1 MANVENL
8 EKKLLDLIDTKSP
21 FAIALTGEWG
31 VGKTRFWKSFYEKNH
46 TNLGVNK
53 YSYVSLFGI
62 ESIEALKFEIA
73 LSTHET
79 TQKKDYLSG
88 LKGIFKKSLEAIDLP
103 KLEGTGVTLSLSK
116 GMISSAMTSLIG
128 DTLICIDDIERLSK
142 NLDIRDIMGLVNHL
156 SLEKNC
162 KVVVI
167 LHDIKA
173 NEQFQEYKE
182 KVFDEV
188 LILDESLTAIEKLVN
203 DNNLFTTYKKFYQV
217 IGIKNI
223 RFYQRVI
230 KTFNTLMNSLPD
242 TLSLVSKQQILDSI
256 LIIRLAYDIPNLIYE
271 GLTFDQFV
279 KHCSQNALALSDDYF
294 VGNINKANA
303 SNEDNQLKKD
313 IRFKIDDFFKP
324 LTERFLIRDWG
335 EVIVSLVKDLST
347 DDDQTKFL
355 IDSDILTEAK
365 ILNDRQHDQLLT
377 EYHSLNPS
385 KDFIERWYKV
395 VKDRIG
401 RENLNNLSFYY
412 KVLQDYGKEEWAASF
427 DKKVREHI
435 VSKINQ
441 HNGVTDL
448 DSWYFFGRSDH
459 ERYYDFVKN
468 TIAVHE
474 INSIDKNSIKDIFQ
488 RYYQH
493 KGCNDNDEMFLSKL
507 DQEILSEII
516 WSDTGFDSR
525 ERKRF
530 ILSILLHP
538 NLSNKAEVRQW
549 ILNILND
556 QIKYNPNSKVP
567 IQDWLNYTNNL
578 TENLDK

>member
-1 MANVENL
+1 MANAANL
-8 EKKLLDLIDTKSP
+8 EKRLIDLIYEESS

-31 VGKTRFWKSFYEKNH
+31 IGKTQFWKSFYEENH
-46 TNLGVNK
+46 KNLGVNK

-62 ESIEALKFEIA
+62 DSIEALKFEIA

-116 GMISSAMTSLIG
+116 GMISSAMSSLIG
-128 DTLICIDDIERLSK
+128 DTLICIDDIERLSE
-142 NLDIRDIMGLVNHL
+142 NLDIKDVMGLVNHL

-162 KVVVI
+162 KVLVI
-167 LHDIKA
+167 LHDVKA

-203 DNNLFTTYKKFYQV
+203 DNDLFATYNEFYQV
-217 IGIKNI
+217 MGIKNI

-230 KTFNTLMNSLPD
+230 ETFDTLTKNLPD
-242 TLSLVSKQQILDSI
+242 TLSLVSKRQILDSI
-256 LIIRLAYDIPNLIYE
+256 LIIRLAYDMPNLIYG

-279 KHCSQNALALSDDYF
+279 EHCSQNALALSDDYF
-294 VGNINKANA
+294 VGNTNKAKA
-303 SNEDNQLKKD
+303 SNEEKQLKKD
-313 IRFKIDDFFKP
+313 IRLKIDDFFKP

-335 EVIVSLVKDLST
+335 EVIVSLVKDLSIN
-347 DDDQTKFL
+347 DDQTKSL
-355 IDSDILTEAK
+355 IDSDIMTEAK
-365 ILNDRQHDQLLT
+365 ILNDHQHDQLLT

-395 VKDRIG
+395 AKERIG

-441 HNGVTDL
+441 HNGITDL

-468 TIAVHE
+468 TIAAHE
-474 INSIDKNSIKDIFQ
+474 LNSIGKSSIKDIFQ

-556 QIKYNPNSKVP
+556 QIKYNSHSKVP

>member
-1 MANVENL
+1 MANAANL
-8 EKKLLDLIDTKSP
+8 EKRLVDLIDEESS

-31 VGKTRFWKSFYEKNH
+31 IGKTQFWKDFYEKNH
-46 TNLGVNK
+46 KNLGVNK

-62 ESIEALKFEIA
+62 DSIDALKFEIA

-88 LKGIFKKSLEAIDLP
+88 LKGIFKKSLDAIDLP
-103 KLEGTGVTLSLSK
+103 KLEGAGVSLSLGK
-116 GMISSAMTSLIG
+116 GLISSTITSLIG
-128 DTLICIDDIERLSK
+128 DTLVCIDDIERLSK
-142 NLDIRDIMGLVNHL
+142 NLDIKDVMGLVNHL

-167 LHDIKA
+167 LHEGKA

-188 LILDESLTAIEKLVN
+188 LILDESLTTIEKLVN
-203 DNNLFTTYKKFYQV
+203 DNDLFTTYDKFYQV
-217 IGIKNI
+217 MGIRNI

-230 KTFNTLMNSLPD
+230 KTFNTLINNLPE
-242 TLSLVSKQQILDSI
+242 TLSLVSKRQILDSI
-256 LIIRLAYDIPNLIYE
+256 LIIRLAYDMPSLIYE

-294 VGNINKANA
+294 VGNTDKAIA
-303 SNEDNQLKKD
+303 SNEDNQLKKEV
-313 IRFKIDDFFKP
+313 RFKIDDFFKP

-335 EVIVSLVKDLST
+335 EVIVTLVKDISI
-347 DDDQTKFL
+347 DDDQTKSL
-355 IDSDILTEAK
+355 IVSDILTEAK
-365 ILNDRQHDQLLT
+365 ILNDRQHDQLLM

-385 KDFIERWYKV
+385 KGFIKLWYKV
-395 VKDRIG
+395 AKNRIG

-412 KVLQDYGKEEWAASF
+412 KVLQDYGEEEWAEIF

-435 VSKINQ
+435 ISKINQ
-441 HNGVTDL
+441 HNGITDL

-459 ERYYDFVKN
+459 ERYYDFVQD
-468 TIAVHE
+468 TIAAYE
-474 INSIDKNSIKDIFQ
+474 LNSVDKNSIKDIFQ

-493 KGCNDNDEMFLSKL
+493 KGTNDNDEIFLNNL
-507 DQEILSEII
+507 DREILREII
-516 WSDTGFDSR
+516 WSDTVFDPR

-538 NLSNKAEVRQW
+538 KLSNKVKVRQW
-549 ILNILND
+549 ILDLLDN
-556 QIKYNPNSKVP
+556 QVEYNPRSRIP

>member
-1 MANVENL
+1 MANVVNL
-8 EKKLLDLIDTKSP
+8 EKRLIDLIDEESS

-31 VGKTRFWKSFYEKNH
+31 IGKTQFWKSFYEENH
-46 TNLGVNK
+46 KNLGVNK

-62 ESIEALKFEIA
+62 DSIEALKFEIA

-116 GMISSAMTSLIG
+116 GMISSAMSSLIG
-128 DTLICIDDIERLSK
+128 DTLICIDDIERLSE
-142 NLDIRDIMGLVNHL
+142 NLDIKDVMGLVNHL

-162 KVVVI
+162 KVLVI
-167 LHDIKA
+167 LHDVKA

-203 DNNLFTTYKKFYQV
+203 DSNLFATYNKFYQV
-217 IGIKNI
+217 MGIKNI

-230 KTFNTLMNSLPD
+230 ETFYTLINNLPD
-242 TLSLVSKQQILDSI
+242 TLSLVSKRQILDSI
-256 LIIRLAYDIPNLIYE
+256 LIIRLAYDMPNLIYE

-279 KHCSQNALALSDDYF
+279 EHCSQNALALSDDYF
-294 VGNINKANA
+294 VGNSNKAKA

-313 IRFKIDDFFKP
+313 IRLKIDDFFKP

-335 EVIVSLVKDLST
+335 EVIVSLVKDLSIN
-347 DDDQTKFL
+347 DDQTKSL
-355 IDSDILTEAK
+355 IDSDIMTEAK
-365 ILNDRQHDQLLT
+365 ILNDHQHDQLLT

-395 VKDRIG
+395 AKERIG

-441 HNGVTDL
+441 HNGITDL

-468 TIAVHE
+468 TIAAHE
-474 INSIDKNSIKDIFQ
+474 LNSIGKNSIKDIFQ

-507 DQEILSEII
+507 DQEILSKII

-556 QIKYNPNSKVP
+556 QIKYNPHSKVP

>member
-1 MANVENL
+1 MANAANL
-8 EKKLLDLIDTKSP
+8 EKRLIDLIYEESS

-31 VGKTRFWKSFYEKNH
+31 IGKTQFWKSFYEENH
-46 TNLGVNK
+46 KNLGVNK

-62 ESIEALKFEIA
+62 DSIEALKFEIA

-116 GMISSAMTSLIG
+116 GMISSAMSSLIG
-128 DTLICIDDIERLSK
+128 DTLICIDDIERLSE
-142 NLDIRDIMGLVNHL
+142 NLDIKDVMGLVNHL

-162 KVVVI
+162 KVLVI
-167 LHDIKA
+167 LHDVKA

-203 DNNLFTTYKKFYQV
+203 DNDLFATYNEFYQV
-217 IGIKNI
+217 MGIKNI

-230 KTFNTLMNSLPD
+230 ETFDTLTKNLPD
-242 TLSLVSKQQILDSI
+242 TLSLVSKRQILDSI
-256 LIIRLAYDIPNLIYE
+256 LIIRLAYDMPNLIYG

-279 KHCSQNALALSDDYF
+279 EHCSQNALALSDDYF
-294 VGNINKANA
+294 VGNTNKAKA
-303 SNEDNQLKKD
+303 SNEEKQLKKD
-313 IRFKIDDFFKP
+313 IRLKIDDFFKP

-335 EVIVSLVKDLST
+335 EVIVSLVKDLSIN
-347 DDDQTKFL
+347 DDQTKSL
-355 IDSDILTEAK
+355 IDSDIMTEAK
-365 ILNDRQHDQLLT
+365 ILNDHQHDQLLT

-395 VKDRIG
+395 AKERIG

-441 HNGVTDL
+441 HNGITDL

-468 TIAVHE
+468 TIAAHE
-474 INSIDKNSIKDIFQ
+474 LNSVGKNSIKDIFQ

-556 QIKYNPNSKVP
+556 QIKYNSHSKVP

>member
-8 EKKLLDLIDTKSP
+8 EKRLIDLIDEESS

-31 VGKTRFWKSFYEKNH
+31 IGKTQFWKSFYEENH
-46 TNLGVNK
+46 KNLGVNK

-62 ESIEALKFEIA
+62 DSIEALKFEIA

-88 LKGIFKKSLEAIDLP
+88 LKGIFKKSLDAIDLP

-116 GMISSAMTSLIG
+116 GMISSAMSSLIG
-128 DTLICIDDIERLSK
+128 DTLICIDDIERLSE
-142 NLDIRDIMGLVNHL
+142 NLDIRDVMGLVNHL

-162 KVVVI
+162 KVLVI
-167 LHDIKA
+167 LHDVKA

-203 DNNLFTTYKKFYQV
+203 DSNLFAIYNKFYQV
-217 IGIKNI
+217 MGIKNI

-230 KTFNTLMNSLPD
+230 ETFYTLINNLPD
-242 TLSLVSKQQILDSI
+242 TLSVVSKRQILDSI
-256 LIIRLAYDIPNLIYE
+256 LIIRLAYDMPNLIYE

-279 KHCSQNALALSDDYF
+279 EHCSQNALALSDDYF
-294 VGNINKANA
+294 VGNTNKAKA

-313 IRFKIDDFFKP
+313 IRLKIDDFFKP

-335 EVIVSLVKDLST
+335 EVIVSLVKDLSIN
-347 DDDQTKFL
+347 DDQTKSL
-355 IDSDILTEAK
+355 IDSDIMTEAK
-365 ILNDRQHDQLLT
+365 ILNDHQHDQLLT

-395 VKDRIG
+395 AKDRIK

-441 HNGVTDL
+441 HNGITDL

-468 TIAVHE
+468 TIAAHE
-474 INSIDKNSIKDIFQ
+474 LNSIGKNSIKDIFQ

-549 ILNILND
+549 VLNILND
-556 QIKYNPNSKVP
+556 QIKYNPHSKVP

>member
-1 MANVENL
+1 MANVANL
-8 EKKLLDLIDTKSP
+8 EKKLLEIINTEDS
-21 FAIALTGEWG
+21 FATALTGEWG
-31 VGKTRFWKSFYEKNH
+31 IGKTQFWKSFYEENH
-46 TNLGVNK
+46 KNLGVNK

-62 ESIEALKFEIA
+62 DSIEALKFEIA

-116 GMISSAMTSLIG
+116 GMISSAMSSLIG
-128 DTLICIDDIERLSK
+128 DTLICIDDIERLSE
-142 NLDIRDIMGLVNHL
+142 NLDIKDVMGLVNHL

-162 KVVVI
+162 KVLVI
-167 LHDIKA
+167 LHDVKA

-203 DNNLFTTYKKFYQV
+203 DNDLFATYNKFYQV
-217 IGIKNI
+217 MGIKNI

-230 KTFNTLMNSLPD
+230 ETFDTLTKNLPD
-242 TLSLVSKQQILDSI
+242 TLSLVSKRKILDSI
-256 LIIRLAYDIPNLIYE
+256 LIIRLAYDMPNLIYG

-279 KHCSQNALALSDDYF
+279 EHCSQNALELSDDYF
-294 VGNINKANA
+294 VGNTNKAKA
-303 SNEDNQLKKD
+303 SNEEKQLKKD
-313 IRFKIDDFFKP
+313 IRLKIDDFFKP

-335 EVIVSLVKDLST
+335 EVIVSLVKDLSIN
-347 DDDQTKFL
+347 DDQTKSL
-355 IDSDILTEAK
+355 IDSDIMTEAK
-365 ILNDRQHDQLLT
+365 ILNDHQHDQLLT

-395 VKDRIG
+395 AKERIG

-441 HNGVTDL
+441 HNGITDL

-468 TIAVHE
+468 TIAAHE
-474 INSIDKNSIKDIFQ
+474 LNSIGKNSIKDIFQ

-556 QIKYNPNSKVP
+556 QIKYNSHSKVP

>member
-8 EKKLLDLIDTKSP
+8 EKRLIDLIDEESS

-31 VGKTRFWKSFYEKNH
+31 IGKTQFWKSFYEENH
-46 TNLGVNK
+46 KNLGVNK

-62 ESIEALKFEIA
+62 DSIEALKFEIA

-88 LKGIFKKSLEAIDLP
+88 LKGIFKKSLDAIDLP

-116 GMISSAMTSLIG
+116 GMISSAMSSLIG
-128 DTLICIDDIERLSK
+128 DTLICIDDIERLSE
-142 NLDIRDIMGLVNHL
+142 NLDIRDVMGLVNHL

-162 KVVVI
+162 KVLVI
-167 LHDIKA
+167 LHDVKA

-203 DNNLFTTYKKFYQV
+203 DSNLFAIYNKFYQV
-217 IGIKNI
+217 MGIKNI

-230 KTFNTLMNSLPD
+230 ETFYTLINNLPD
-242 TLSLVSKQQILDSI
+242 TLSVVSKRQILDSI
-256 LIIRLAYDIPNLIYE
+256 LIIRLAYDMPNLIYG

-279 KHCSQNALALSDDYF
+279 EHCSQNALALSDDYF
-294 VGNINKANA
+294 VGNTNKAKA

-313 IRFKIDDFFKP
+313 IRLKIDDFFKP

-335 EVIVSLVKDLST
+335 EVIVSLVKDLSIN
-347 DDDQTKFL
+347 DDQTKSL
-355 IDSDILTEAK
+355 IDSDIMTEAK
-365 ILNDRQHDQLLT
+365 ILNDHQHDQLLT

-395 VKDRIG
+395 AKDRIE

-441 HNGVTDL
+441 HNGITDL

-468 TIAVHE
+468 TIAAHE
-474 INSIDKNSIKDIFQ
+474 LNSIGKNSIKVIFQ

-493 KGCNDNDEMFLSKL
+493 KDCNDNDEMFLSKL

-556 QIKYNPNSKVP
+556 QIKYNPHSKVP

>member
-1 MANVENL
+1 MANAANL
-8 EKKLLDLIDTKSP
+8 EKRLIDLIYEESS

-31 VGKTRFWKSFYEKNH
+31 IGKTQFWKSFYEENH
-46 TNLGVNK
+46 ENLGVNK

-62 ESIEALKFEIA
+62 DSIEALKFEIA

-116 GMISSAMTSLIG
+116 GMISSAMSSLIG
-128 DTLICIDDIERLSK
+128 DTLICIDDIERLSE
-142 NLDIRDIMGLVNHL
+142 NLDIKDVMGLVNHL

-162 KVVVI
+162 KVLVI
-167 LHDIKA
+167 LHDVKA

-203 DNNLFTTYKKFYQV
+203 DNDLFATYNEFYQV
-217 IGIKNI
+217 MGIKNI

-230 KTFNTLMNSLPD
+230 ETFDTLTKNLPD
-242 TLSLVSKQQILDSI
+242 TLSLVSKRQILDSI
-256 LIIRLAYDIPNLIYE
+256 LIIRLAYDMPNLIYG

-279 KHCSQNALALSDDYF
+279 EHCSQNALALSDDYF
-294 VGNINKANA
+294 VGNTNKAKA
-303 SNEDNQLKKD
+303 SNEEKQLKKD
-313 IRFKIDDFFKP
+313 IRLKIDDFFKP

-335 EVIVSLVKDLST
+335 EVIVSLVKDLSIN
-347 DDDQTKFL
+347 DDQTKSL
-355 IDSDILTEAK
+355 IDSDIMTEAK
-365 ILNDRQHDQLLT
+365 ILNDHQHDQLLT

-395 VKDRIG
+395 AKERIG

-441 HNGVTDL
+441 HNGITDL

-468 TIAVHE
+468 TIAAHE
-474 INSIDKNSIKDIFQ
+474 LNSVGKNSIKDIFQ

-556 QIKYNPNSKVP
+556 QIKYNSHSKVP

>member
-1 MANVENL
+1 MANVANL
-8 EKKLLDLIDTKSP
+8 EKRLLDLINNEDH

-31 VGKTRFWKSFYEKNH
+31 IGKTRFWKNFYKENH

-62 ESIEALKFEIA
+62 DSIEALKFEIA

-88 LKGIFKKSLEAIDLP
+88 LKSIFKRSLDAIDLP
-103 KLEGTGVTLSLSK
+103 KLEGTGITLSLSR
-116 GMISSAMTSLIG
+116 GMISSAMSSLIG
-128 DTLICIDDIERLSK
+128 DTLICIDDIERLSD
-142 NLDIRDIMGLVNHL
+142 NLDVKDVMGLINHL

-167 LHDIKA
+167 LHDVKA

-188 LILDESLTAIEKLVN
+188 FILDESLTAIKKLVN
-203 DNNLFTTYKKFYQV
+203 DNNLFITYDKFYQV
-217 IGIKNI
+217 MGIKNI

-230 KTFNTLMNSLPD
+230 KTFDTLTNSLPD
-242 TLSLVSKQQILDSI
+242 NLSLVSKQQILDSI
-256 LIIRLAYDIPNLIYE
+256 LIIRLAYDMPNLIYE
-271 GLTFDQFV
+271 GLTFDQFI

-294 VGNINKANA
+294 VGNTNKAKA
-303 SNEDNQLKKD
+303 SNEDNKLKKE

-335 EVIVSLVKDLST
+335 EVIVSLVKDLSAN
-347 DDDQTKFL
+347 DDQTKSL

-365 ILNDRQHDQLLT
+365 FLNDRQHDQLLT
-377 EYHSLNPS
+377 EYHSLKPS

-395 VKDRIG
+395 AKDRIG

-441 HNGVTDL
+441 HNGITDL

-468 TIAVHE
+468 TIAAYE
-474 INSIDKNSIKDIFQ
+474 LSSIGKNSIKDIFQ

-493 KGCNDNDEMFLSKL
+493 KGYNDNDEMLLNSL
-507 DQEILSEII
+507 DREMLSEII

-538 NLSNKAEVRQW
+538 KLSNKVEVRQW
-549 ILNILND
+549 ILDILDD
-556 QIKYNPNSKVP
+556 QIKSNPQSEVP

>member
-1 MANVENL
+1 MANAANL
-8 EKKLLDLIDTKSP
+8 EKRLVDLIDEESS

-31 VGKTRFWKSFYEKNH
+31 IGKTRFWNDFYEENH
-46 TNLGVNK
+46 INLGVNK

-62 ESIEALKFEIA
+62 DSIEALKFEIA

-116 GMISSAMTSLIG
+116 GMISSAMSSLIG
-128 DTLICIDDIERLSK
+128 DTLICIDDIERLSE
-142 NLDIRDIMGLVNHL
+142 NLDIKDVMGLVNHL

-162 KVVVI
+162 KVLVI
-167 LHDIKA
+167 LHDVEA

-203 DNNLFTTYKKFYQV
+203 DNDLFATYNKFYQV
-217 IGIKNI
+217 MGIKNI

-230 KTFNTLMNSLPD
+230 ETFYTLTKNLPD
-242 TLSLVSKQQILDSI
+242 TLSLVSKRQILDSI
-256 LIIRLAYDIPNLIYE
+256 LIIRLAYDMPNLIYG

-279 KHCSQNALALSDDYF
+279 EHCSQNALALSDDYF
-294 VGNINKANA
+294 VGNTNKAKA
-303 SNEDNQLKKD
+303 SNEEKQLKKD
-313 IRFKIDDFFKP
+313 IRLKIDDFFKP

-335 EVIVSLVKDLST
+335 EVIVSLVKDLSIN
-347 DDDQTKFL
+347 DDQTKSL
-355 IDSDILTEAK
+355 IDSDIMTEAK
-365 ILNDRQHDQLLT
+365 ILNDHQHDQLLT

-395 VKDRIG
+395 AKERIG

-412 KVLQDYGKEEWAASF
+412 KVLQDYSKEEWAASF

-441 HNGVTDL
+441 HNGITDL

-468 TIAVHE
+468 TIAAHE
-474 INSIDKNSIKDIFQ
+474 LNSIGKNSIKDIFQ

-556 QIKYNPNSKVP
+556 QIKYNSHSKVP